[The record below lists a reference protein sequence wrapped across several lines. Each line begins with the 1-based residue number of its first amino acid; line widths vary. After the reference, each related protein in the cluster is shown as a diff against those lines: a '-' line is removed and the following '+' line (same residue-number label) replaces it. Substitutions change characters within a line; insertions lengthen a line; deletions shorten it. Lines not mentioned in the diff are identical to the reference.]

1 MNQAVNSGAYE
12 YEYIIDMHQY
22 PIVVDAG
29 FWLVLIDH
37 WSKIEVES
45 GDRISKKKPL
55 LLYDDMYLNST
66 FLNSKISNISFVYD
80 INFMLVGY
88 INYII

>member
-1 MNQAVNSGAYE
+1 MPSVKLVKHKTDIVVTKTKNQILKWTRHLNPGAYE

-22 PIVVDAG
+22 PIVFDTG

-45 GDRISKKKPL
+45 GDRISKK
-55 LLYDDMYLNST
+55 
-66 FLNSKISNISFVYD
+66 
-80 INFMLVGY
+80 
-88 INYII
+88 